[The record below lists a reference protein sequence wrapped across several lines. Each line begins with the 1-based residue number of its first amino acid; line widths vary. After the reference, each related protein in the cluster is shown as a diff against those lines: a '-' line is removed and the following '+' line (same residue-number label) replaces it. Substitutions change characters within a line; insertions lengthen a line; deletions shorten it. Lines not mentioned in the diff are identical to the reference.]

1 MSVECRWKFVALV
14 SMFACTAGCGDS
26 IQAVPRATARAVEL
40 KITDFDGIMHQVA
53 AHRGKVVVMDAWS
66 TQCEPCMK
74 EFPGLVALQQK
85 YPEQV
90 ACISLSFDYEGLG
103 KPEDSRQKVLEFLQL
118 QHATFDNL
126 LCSEPSDD
134 LYAKLK
140 LASVPAVFVY
150 NQQGELAQRFDSTK
164 GKFTYKD
171 VAAKVEKLLSE
182 K

>member
-1 MSVECRWKFVALV
+1 MCAL
-14 SMFACTAGCGDS
+14 FACTPGCGDS
-26 IQAVPRATARAVEL
+26 AHVAHASKAQPVEL
-40 KITDFDGIMHQVA
+40 KITDYDGIMRQVA
-53 AHRGKVVVMDAWS
+53 AHHGKVVVMDAWS

-74 EFPGLVALQQK
+74 EFPELVALHNK
-85 YPEQV
+85 YPDRV

-103 KPEDSRQKVLEFLQL
+103 KPVDVREKVLEFLRK

-134 LYAKLK
+134 LYARFK

-164 GKFTYKD
+164 GKFTYQD
-171 VAAKVEKLLSE
+171 VDAKVQEMMKGGR
-182 K
+182 KGK